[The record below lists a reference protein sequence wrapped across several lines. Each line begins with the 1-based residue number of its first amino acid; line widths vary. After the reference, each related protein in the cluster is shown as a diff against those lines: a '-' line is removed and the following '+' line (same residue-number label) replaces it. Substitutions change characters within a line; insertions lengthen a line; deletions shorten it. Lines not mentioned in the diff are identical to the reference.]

1 MKVAIFDFDGTI
13 YKHETFTLFM
23 NHLKQAYPKRYRK
36 FFTRI
41 LPIYLGYK
49 ARVVP
54 EKKMKHLMMYHYA
67 QAINDLSSDAQHEF
81 FEDIFKQMEGQFHEE
96 VLQRIQSH
104 RAAGFHTM
112 IVSGAFTILLDI
124 FKELYGIDSVI
135 GTNLPGKNE
144 PLDHIHAENKT
155 TAIFAYSDSST
166 IDWEESFAYGDS
178 IEDRN
183 ILELVGNPV
192 AVYPDHALAALAQ
205 KNKWNIL
212 S

>member
-23 NHLKQAYPKRYRK
+23 NHLKQTYPRRYRK
-36 FFTRI
+36 FFSRI

-49 ARVVP
+49 GKVVP
-54 EKKMKHLMMYHYA
+54 EEKMKHLMMDHYA
-67 QAINDLSSDAQHEF
+67 RAINDLPAAEQQEF
-81 FEDIFKQMEGQFHEE
+81 FRDIFEKMEGQFHEE

-124 FKELYGIDSVI
+124 FKELYEVDSVI

-144 PLDHIHAENKT
+144 PLNHIHAENKT
-155 TAIFAYSDSST
+155 TAIFANSDSAA

-178 IEDRN
+178 IADKS

-192 AVYPDHALAALAQ
+192 AVYPDQPLAALAQ
-205 KNKWNIL
+205 KNKWGIL